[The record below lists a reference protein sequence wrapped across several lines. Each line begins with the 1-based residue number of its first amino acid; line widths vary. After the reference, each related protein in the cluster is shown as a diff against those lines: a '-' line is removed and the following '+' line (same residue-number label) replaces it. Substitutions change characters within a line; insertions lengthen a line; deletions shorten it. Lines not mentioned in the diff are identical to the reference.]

1 MPRFR
6 LKRESGNFH
15 EWSDDEDQHGDGT
28 GTVASKVSS
37 LIHQAPPAHVALSG
51 LASVKRFAFTLGLG
65 GTRRTGRVH
74 CGNVCIQADKA
85 YVPKE
90 KHPVLESHKDNQDDS
105 GKGSQ
110 DCQSK
115 QFMRSP
121 TLAHY
126 FSRLG
131 TVTLRRENQE
141 FVGFDLQDRLSSS
154 CSDGRTDAAEN
165 ADKPTK
171 AGSRLLL
178 AFLIGLLIYLFI
190 II

>member
-131 TVTLRRENQE
+131 TVTLRRENQGSALPPRSLQLRPHVTQGCK
-141 FVGFDLQDRLSSS
+141 VGDFLLVDRNIFTVSPS
-154 CSDGRTDAAEN
+154 
-165 ADKPTK
+165 
-171 AGSRLLL
+171 
-178 AFLIGLLIYLFI
+178 I
-190 II
+190 